1 MYQYSISIFNIN
13 VSKHHKQVHA
23 CMHRYCQCL
32 CVHDIECISQYC
44 CQCLFTPTL
53 LISSGDSK
61 LKSMLKSAN
70 DYLNKSLAREDTN
83 DLSTSLICCQQA
95 VSKYHI
101 PTRQQSYWYSKH
113 VVYPCCYKPVRFH
126 NGKFGF
132 GIHVFIVLWPLC
144 NSHMYIIQTVI
155 FNHWSHMVCYQMS
168 VYVHKMLTFADGCLM
183 MMTPYLSFF
192 NLIAAPNSVIHV
204 WQPFQYL
211 INRLCASF

>member
-1 MYQYSISIFNIN
+1 MRVCVYQYSISIFNIN

-61 LKSMLKSAN
+61 LKPMLKSAN
-70 DYLNKSLAREDTN
+70 DYLNKSLAGEETN

-101 PTRQQSYWYSKH
+101 PARQLSYCYSKH
-113 VVYPCCYKPVRFH
+113 VIYPCCYKPVRFQ
-126 NGKFGF
+126 NAKLGF
-132 GIHVFIVLWPLC
+132 GIHVFLVLYLC
-144 NSHMYIIQTVI
+144 HSHMYIIQTFI
-155 FNHWSHMVCYQMS
+155 FYH
-168 VYVHKMLTFADGCLM
+168 
-183 MMTPYLSFF
+183 
-192 NLIAAPNSVIHV
+192 
-204 WQPFQYL
+204 
-211 INRLCASF
+211 